1 MDQQVQVSYLGLVRN
16 VIGCREETVNAAPG
30 TTIGELLQFLVAKHG
45 DPFQKSVFKNG
56 GELRSTAQVCL
67 NDCDITELQ
76 GFATQLGS
84 GEEVSIVVGV
94 YPPEGG

>member
-1 MDQQVQVSYLGLVRN
+1 MDQRIHISYLGLVRN

-30 TTIGELLQFLVAKHG
+30 TTIGDLLQFLAAKHG
-45 DPFQKSVFKNG
+45 DPFQKSVLRNG
-56 GELRSTAQVCL
+56 GELRSMAQVCL

-76 GFATQLGS
+76 GFATQLGE
-84 GEEVSIVVGV
+84 GEQVSIVVGV